1 MSTNTVRTL
10 VIVLSLSIC
19 GVVALTAQTP
29 APASPPGKPLRHLE
43 YSFNVAVQGL
53 QTSKV
58 TGTNGVQTVN
68 VAGNLVAPEAGNG
81 SMFVDVLSVAPDGA
95 LVVRISELVQNET
108 RPRPAYTCNVYGS
121 TSVFCPS
128 TATPSAAEWLLLSY
142 LGRQF
147 IDAAPWDAQGHWQRK
162 EQSAEFNSE
171 DNFTLVD
178 AGDGKKVIVRE
189 IKTMQLHDG
198 PFDTRTSDIT
208 INYDRAMEVPTV
220 IHADVAT
227 AGGNETNSASY
238 IFTLE
243 KDSFVKSKP

>member
-1 MSTNTVRTL
+1 M
-10 VIVLSLSIC
+10 
-19 GVVALTAQTP
+19 ALTAQTP

-58 TGTNGVQTVN
+58 TGSNGVQTLN
-68 VAGNLVAPEAGNG
+68 VAGNLVAPEAGSG
-81 SMFVDVLSVAPDGA
+81 TMLVDVLSVAPDGA

-108 RPRPAYTCNVYGS
+108 HPRPAYTCNVYGS

-189 IKTMQLHDG
+189 IKTMQLQGG
-198 PFDTRTSDIT
+198 PFDTQTSDIT

-238 IFTLE
+238 VITLE
-243 KDSFVKSKP
+243 KDSFAKPKP

>member
-1 MSTNTVRTL
+1 VLTKTVRSFG
-10 VIVLSLSIC
+10 IVLSLSIC

-58 TGTNGVQTVN
+58 TGSNGVQTLN
-68 VAGNLVAPEAGNG
+68 VAGNLVAPEAGSG
-81 SMFVDVLSVAPDGA
+81 TMLVDVLSVAPDGA

-108 RPRPAYTCNVYGS
+108 HPRPAYTCNVYGS

-189 IKTMQLHDG
+189 IKTMQLQGG
-198 PFDTRTSDIT
+198 PFDTQTSDIT

-238 IFTLE
+238 VITLE
-243 KDSFVKSKP
+243 KDSFAKPKP

>member
-1 MSTNTVRTL
+1 M
-10 VIVLSLSIC
+10 
-19 GVVALTAQTP
+19 ALTAQTP
-29 APASPPGKPLRHLE
+29 APASPPGKPVRHLE

-58 TGTNGVQTVN
+58 TTSNGAQTVN
-68 VAGNLVAPEAGNG
+68 VAGNLVAPEAGSG

-95 LVVRISELVQNET
+95 LVVRISELARNET
-108 RPRPAYTCNVYGS
+108 RPRQAYTCNVYGN

-162 EQSAEFNSE
+162 EESTGFNTE
-171 DNFTLVD
+171 DDFTLVD

-189 IKTMQLHDG
+189 IKTMELHDG
-198 PFDTRTSDIT
+198 PFDTQTSDIT
-208 INYDRAMEVPTV
+208 INYDRAMEVPAV

-238 IFTLE
+238 VFTLE
-243 KDSFVKSKP
+243 KDSFVKPTH

>member
-1 MSTNTVRTL
+1 VRTL
-10 VIVLSLSIC
+10 AIVLSLSIC
-19 GVVALTAQTP
+19 GIVALTAQTP

-68 VAGNLVAPEAGNG
+68 VAGNLVPPEAGNG
-81 SMFVDVLSVAPDGA
+81 SIFIDVLSVAPDGA
-95 LVVRISELVQNET
+95 LVVRISELLQSET
-108 RPRPAYTCNVYGS
+108 RPRQAYTCNVYGS

-128 TATPSAAEWLLLSY
+128 TATPSATEWLLLSY

-162 EQSAEFNSE
+162 EQSTEFNTEE
-171 DNFTLVD
+171 DFTLVD

-198 PFDTRTSDIT
+198 PFDTQTSDIT

-238 IFTLE
+238 VFMLV
-243 KDSFVKSKP
+243 KDSFVKPKP

>member
-1 MSTNTVRTL
+1 MPTKTVRTL
-10 VIVLSLSIC
+10 SIVLLLSIC

-43 YSFNVAVQGL
+43 YSFNVAVQAL

-58 TGTNGVQTVN
+58 AGTNGAQTAN
-68 VAGNLVAPEAGNG
+68 IAGNLVSPEAGSG

-95 LVVRISELVQNET
+95 LVVRISELVQNEA
-108 RPRPAYTCNVYGS
+108 RPRQAYTCNVYGS

-128 TATPSAAEWLLLSY
+128 TATPSPTEWLLLSY

-162 EQSAEFNSE
+162 EQSAEFDTEE
-171 DNFTLVD
+171 DFTLVD

-189 IKTMQLHDG
+189 IKTVQLHDG
-198 PFDTRTSDIT
+198 PFDTQTSDIT
-208 INYDRAMEVPTV
+208 INYDRAMEVPTL

-238 IFTLE
+238 VFTLE
-243 KDSFVKSKP
+243 KDSFVKPKP

>member
-1 MSTNTVRTL
+1 MLTKTVRTL
-10 VIVLSLSIC
+10 VFVLALSIC

-29 APASPPGKPLRHLE
+29 APASLPGKPLRHLE
-43 YSFNVAVQGL
+43 YSFSVAVQGL

-58 TGTNGVQTVN
+58 TGNNGVQTVN
-68 VAGNLVAPEAGNG
+68 VAGNLIAPEAGSG
-81 SMFVDVLSVAPDGA
+81 TMSVEVLSVAPDGA
-95 LVVRISELVQNET
+95 LVVRISEFVKNEA
-108 RPRPAYTCNVYGS
+108 RPRPAYSCNVYGN

-162 EQSAEFNSE
+162 EESAGFKTE
-171 DNFTLVD
+171 DDFTLVD

-189 IKTMQLHDG
+189 IKTMQLQNG
-198 PFDTRTSDIT
+198 PFDTQTSDIT
-208 INYDRAMEVPTV
+208 VNYDRAMEVPAV

-243 KDSFVKSKP
+243 KDSFVKPKP